1 MGAYVI
7 QLAKEAGLFVIGTA
21 GSSKEY
27 AKSLGADVVID
38 YREHKDD
45 NFVGLLC
52 NFIDPKPRRIF
63 HVHPDICIGSS
74 GGRSPGITCIRRR

>member
-45 NFVGLLC
+45 DFVSLLV
-52 NFIDPKPRRIF
+52 I
-63 HVHPDICIGSS
+63 S
-74 GGRSPGITCIRRR
+74 